1 MDRDAIVDAL
11 AGLTLFGDLG
21 RAQLTAVAH
30 TFSEE
35 SFPAGQ
41 RILRQGFAGSGFYVV
56 LDGEVAVRVDGR
68 DVARLGKGD
77 FFGEI
82 SLLLDEPPVADVVAL
97 TPLHVLHLA
106 GPQLRDFLFSYPQV
120 MYRMLQSVGR
130 RLDRANRRAQAP
142 A

>member
-1 MDRDAIVDAL
+1 MEREQVIDTL
-11 AGLTLFGDLG
+11 AGLSLFGDLG
-21 RAQLTAVAH
+21 RPQLTAVAH
-30 TFSEE
+30 IMSEE

-41 RILRQGFAGSGFYVV
+41 RILRQGFAGSGFYVI

-82 SLLLDEPPVADVVAL
+82 SLLLDEAPVADVVAL
-97 TPLHVLHLA
+97 TPIHVLHLA
-106 GPQLRDFLFSYPQV
+106 GSTLRDFLMAYPAV

-130 RLDRANRRAQAP
+130 RLARANVQGQVGS
-142 A
+142 